1 MPIIPV
7 LGSVWV
13 IYCETVWAGGENTYT
28 VGIILHLIS
37 AKDDERKGLE

>member
-1 MPIIPV
+1 MEE
-7 LGSVWV
+7 GR
-13 IYCETVWAGGENTYT
+13 EEEDTYT